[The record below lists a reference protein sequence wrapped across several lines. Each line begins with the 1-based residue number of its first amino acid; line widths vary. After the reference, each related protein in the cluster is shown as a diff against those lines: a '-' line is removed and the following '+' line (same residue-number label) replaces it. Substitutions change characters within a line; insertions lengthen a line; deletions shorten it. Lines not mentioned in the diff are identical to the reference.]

1 MQLWKSPG
9 FSGVLWRDFLFVQ
22 LKFGADFTI
31 GHLLLLEAIVEERC
45 QTNVCWYS
53 LMGSSLILQLRV
65 LTPGVLLVEECN
77 NFGKVGGL

>member
-1 MQLWKSPG
+1 M
-9 FSGVLWRDFLFVQ
+9 RDFLFVQ

-31 GHLLLLEAIVEERC
+31 GRLLLPEAIVEERC

-53 LMGSSLILQLRV
+53 LMGSSLVLQVWV
-65 LTPGVLLVEECN
+65 LTPDIPLVEGCS